1 MFHLQARVLTM
12 CVSFA
17 EARAPGTPPD
27 PSCPL
32 IWVRRAVPPYA
43 SLTVSCSA
51 CSSSRDSSGS
61 GFNPH
66 KQPASSP
73 LALSLLRRLLVWR
86 RMQRIVGL
94 YWQQQ
99 RFGYK
104 VGKLVLFLCLMPFLE
119 DELYI
124 FLFWGGSFFT
134 SHRKCCYIRWDLLT
148 IFMLYMNRFYLD
160 VVAVYLTLTLLNTVK
175 EVKIAYFIQ

>member
-1 MFHLQARVLTM
+1 MWSVYWYKLFQFNRFAKINQMAILEHCTHNTTWQMTCLQAICVEQSIKYYISLFHLQAPVLTM
-12 CVSFA
+12 CGSFA
-17 EARAPGTPPD
+17 EARVPGTPPD

-32 IWVRRAVPPYA
+32 IWVRQAVPPYA

-51 CSSSRDSSGS
+51 CSSSRDSSES

-73 LALSLLRRLLVWR
+73 LALRHSSVVCWFGGGCRGLWD
-86 RMQRIVGL
+86 GL

-104 VGKLVLFLCLMPFLE
+104 VGKLEF
-119 DELYI
+119 I
-124 FLFWGGSFFT
+124 F
-134 SHRKCCYIRWDLLT
+134 
-148 IFMLYMNRFYLD
+148 IFYS
-160 VVAVYLTLTLLNTVK
+160 
-175 EVKIAYFIQ
+175 